1 MGGRGPGGGLGE
13 FIIAPAQLPILAT
26 SLPLP
31 PSSPIPCPQMRVSS
45 HVGRDG
51 GTVLFPCFS
60 GSPAEVRKVV
70 LPLPLALSRPLVK
83 CGFLASHGLLA
94 FWHPLSQTPPTLH
107 VPPPPQVLTTPH
119 TLVCS
124 SSVWPERPST
134 LLDLTLSHR
143 EPGVDR
149 AVPTGDKL

>member
-1 MGGRGPGGGLGE
+1 MAGGRGPGGGLGE

-70 LPLPLALSRPLVK
+70 LPLSLALSRPLVK

-94 FWHPLSQTPPTLH
+94 SSLPNSSHSPC
-107 VPPPPQVLTTPH
+107 PPPPQVLTTPH
-119 TLVCS
+119 TLLCS

-134 LLDLTLSHR
+134 LLDLTLSHG
-143 EPGVDR
+143 EPCVDR